1 MGANIENLDSAAC
14 HQQAENC
21 RVLAEKA
28 MTPAHQIMLEH
39 IADTWLRIA
48 ADIKARK
55 KASMGK
61 PSKKSSAQKERG
73 SLV

>member
-1 MGANIENLDSAAC
+1 MDPKIENLDAAAC

-48 ADIKARK
+48 ADIKA
-55 KASMGK
+55 
-61 PSKKSSAQKERG
+61 SK
-73 SLV
+73 